1 MVEEALRDADVAG
14 RHVHVGVAQGL
25 ADLGPDPADAAV
37 VLDGEHEAVGPG
49 QLDQLR
55 RDGRHPARVDHRHP
69 DPLGGGPVGDLQTEP
84 GHRADGH
91 EQDVVAGGPSQ
102 HVDHTEPLERGHVL
116 ADGALGEAHG
126 RRPVVH
132 GERLPQL
139 LAQGRPVTRR
149 GQADA
154 RQELEQGQVPHAVVA
169 GAVLAGDPG
178 AVQHERHGQPV
189 QRHVHQRLVE
199 RAVHERRVEAHDRV
213 HAAHRQTGR
222 GGDGVLFGDADVEGA
237 VRVGLAESQQAHRL
251 QHRGGDRDDVGALGA
266 DRDHLLGQH
275 TGPAASAGVDRLA
288 RDGVGD
294 RRDGVQA
301 VGLIIDGRLV
311 AVPLDGDRVHDDRT
325 AEGLGPPQGRLH
337 EGGVV
342 AVDRPDVLQSEVL
355 EQDLRLQEVLDP
367 ALEPVQRRVDRAAD
381 DGGPGQRCLHGV
393 QGALVALRGAQPR
406 QVDGQPADGRG
417 VGPAVVVD
425 HDDDRVVRRGDVVQG
440 LPAHAAGQRSVADHG
455 HDVPA
460 LAAQPVGLGQTV
472 GVGQGRRGVAVLHEV
487 VLGLGS
493 ARVAGQPALLA

>member
-1 MVEEALRDADVAG
+1 M
-14 RHVHVGVAQGL
+14 
-25 ADLGPDPADAAV
+25 
-37 VLDGEHEAVGPG
+37 
-49 QLDQLR
+49 
-55 RDGRHPARVDHRHP
+55 
-69 DPLGGGPVGDLQTEP
+69 
-84 GHRADGH
+84 
-91 EQDVVAGGPSQ
+91 
-102 HVDHTEPLERGHVL
+102 
-116 ADGALGEAHG
+116 
-126 RRPVVH
+126 
-132 GERLPQL
+132 L
-139 LAQGRPVTRR
+139 L
-149 GQADA
+149 
-154 RQELEQGQVPHAVVA
+154 
-169 GAVLAGDPG
+169 
-178 AVQHERHGQPV
+178 
-189 QRHVHQRLVE
+189 
-199 RAVHERRVEAHDRV
+199 
-213 HAAHRQTGR
+213 
-222 GGDGVLFGDADVEGA
+222 GDADVEGA
-237 VRVGLAESQQAHRL
+237 VRVGLAERQQAHRL

-275 TGPAASAGVDRLA
+275 PGPAASAGVDRLA
-288 RDGVGD
+288 GDGVGD

-342 AVDRPDVLQSEVL
+342 TVDRPDVLQSEVL

-393 QGALVALRGAQPR
+393 QGALVALRGAQRR
-406 QVDGQPADGRG
+406 QVVGQPADGRG

-440 LPAHAAGQRSVADHG
+440 LPAHAAGQRAVADHG

-493 ARVAGQPALLA
+493 AGVAGQPALLAQRVEAVRAAGDHLVHVRLVAGVPQDLVAGAVEDAVDRQRHLDDAQARAEVPARARDAVDHGVADLGGQQGQLLGSQALEVGGAADAIEQAHGSGPACRGRGRGSPGWEEPGG